1 MVSPYSNG
9 YAARDRLGH
18 YFNLLK
24 GKVVVGVATTL
35 SMRLRTPGGVMS
47 SRRVII
53 RKHESKLRIIS

>member
-9 YAARDRLGH
+9 YAARDRLSQ
-18 YFNLLK
+18 YFNIAK
-24 GKVVVGVATTL
+24 RKVVVGLATTL

-53 RKHESKLRIIS
+53 RKHESKLRSIS